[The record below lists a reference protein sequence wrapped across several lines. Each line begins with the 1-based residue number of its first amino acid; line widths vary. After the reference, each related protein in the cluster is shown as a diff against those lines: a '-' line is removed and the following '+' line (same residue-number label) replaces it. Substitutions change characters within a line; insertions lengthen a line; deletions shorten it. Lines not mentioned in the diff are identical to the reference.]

1 MHLHVLTLLA
11 LLLSAHAGTS
21 SDLDGDGIPDV
32 TDNCPSDENP
42 DQLDTDED
50 SVGDACDNC
59 PTTTNFDQQDRD
71 GDGIGDACE
80 ARDTGDEERGPF
92 CGGGGSL
99 RDAHRPLAAGA
110 LLLLLG
116 WCGIRRRI
124 EG

>member
-21 SDLDGDGIPDV
+21 SDLDGDGISDV
-32 TDNCPSDENP
+32 TDNCPSDENS

-59 PTTTNFDQQDRD
+59 PHVVNTDQADAD
-71 GDGIGDACE
+71 GDSVGDACE

-92 CGGGGSL
+92 CGCGGSL
-99 RDAHRPLAAGA
+99 WDAQRPLAAGT

-116 WCGIRRRI
+116 WCGLRRRI